1 MRLIKEQ
8 QSPVSANELVACEHL
23 SQRDFGCVWHHHP
36 EHEIFFLLRGGTE
49 RWIGDK
55 MAPLKAG
62 EILLLGSDLP
72 HDFRNDR
79 KGRQAGVEWILVQFR
94 PNLFGEEWTQHSSVS
109 AIRRLLERA
118 RLGLE
123 FKGATRKQAAAL
135 LHKMPKAHGLRRMAL
150 LIEFLE
156 LAASSDELK
165 EIATPGFHAT
175 IDEHSSDRIGNVVAH
190 IKANLGKPLYVPE
203 LATLAGLS
211 ESAFSRLFKKCTG
224 RSVPSISMNCA
235 SPAPLVC
242 SPRPTSP

>member
-8 QSPVSANELVACEHL
+8 QSPASANELVACEHL

-55 MAPLKAG
+55 MAPLKVG

-109 AIRRLLERA
+109 AIRR
-118 RLGLE
+118 
-123 FKGATRKQAAAL
+123 QA
-135 LHKMPKAHGLRRMAL
+135 
-150 LIEFLE
+150 
-156 LAASSDELK
+156 
-165 EIATPGFHAT
+165 
-175 IDEHSSDRIGNVVAH
+175 
-190 IKANLGKPLYVPE
+190 
-203 LATLAGLS
+203 
-211 ESAFSRLFKKCTG
+211 
-224 RSVPSISMNCA
+224 
-235 SPAPLVC
+235 
-242 SPRPTSP
+242 